1 MLQGKDNE
9 KKFYYNISLEDLVPQ
24 DHFLRHIDRLI
35 DFDFIRS
42 RVKHLY
48 SHTGK
53 PAVDPVV
60 LFKMLL
66 IGYLYDVKSERQLEK
81 EIQVNLAYRWF
92 IKYDIDERIPDHSTL
107 SQTRRRKF
115 VGSNLFQEI
124 FDEIVK
130 LCIAK
135 GLITG
140 KTIMTDSTYIHA
152 DASLD
157 SLREVLITPR
167 EFIQRLDE
175 NSEEDKDPDVGNKS
189 EGGGAN
195 STKKYSNKTHRSKS
209 DPDSRL
215 VSRKGMGPGLF
226 YKEHRSLDSNGYI
239 TDVHV
244 TAGNIQDADP
254 YIKRLKRQRNVF
266 LIPID
271 SVVADRGYGISHIYK
286 ALTDLG
292 IAAYIPEIGS
302 HKNNEYAYYNNGFIY
317 NKKND
322 TFQCPAGHIMKRKG
336 GMPRKGG
343 GIKYKAPK
351 RFCKKT
357 CPLRN
362 ECTKGENSVRIVE
375 RNIHQEYIDYQIE
388 KKDSP
393 VWKAMLRKRK
403 TMVEGSFA
411 DAKENHGMRRAKY
424 RGLAKVQEQSFM
436 TAIVQN
442 IKKMVKSEQVGK
454 RIIEMANYII
464 RTTRILWAWGNTNS
478 Y

>member
-1 MLQGKDNE
+1 MLQGKDNDQ
-9 KKFYYNISLEDLVPQ
+9 KFYYNISLDELVPK
-24 DHFLRHIDRLI
+24 DHFLRNVDRLI

-92 IKYDIDERIPDHSTL
+92 IKYDLDERIPDHSTI

-115 VGSNLFQEI
+115 LGSTLFQDI

-130 LCIAK
+130 LCISK
-135 GLITG
+135 GLVTG
-140 KTIMTDSTYIHA
+140 KTIMTDSTLIRA

-175 NSEEDKDPDVGNKS
+175 NSEKTSEADTKSNSGGDGNK
-189 EGGGAN
+189 N
-195 STKKYSNKTHRSKS
+195 NKRYSNKTHRSKS
-209 DPDSRL
+209 DPESRL
-215 VSRKGMGPGLF
+215 VSRKGIGPGLF

-244 TAGNIQDADP
+244 TAGNIPDPDP
-254 YIKRLKRQRNVF
+254 YIDRLKRQRDVF
-266 LIPID
+266 LMPIE

-286 ALTDLG
+286 ALTDLC
-292 IAAYIPEIGS
+292 IDAYIPEIGS
-302 HKNNEYAYYNNGFIY
+302 HKNNEHAYYNNGFIY
-317 NKKND
+317 DKTND
-322 TFQCPAGHIMKRKG
+322 AFQCPAGHTMKRKA
-336 GMPRKGG
+336 GMPRKVDG
-343 GIKYKAPK
+343 GIKYIAPK
-351 RFCKKT
+351 RFCKSS
-357 CPLRN
+357 CPHRDK
-362 ECTKGENSVRIVE
+362 CTTSKNSVRIVQ
-375 RNIHQEYIDYQIE
+375 RNVYQDYIDYQID
-388 KKDSP
+388 KRKSMR
-393 VWKAMLRKRK
+393 WKALLKKRK

-424 RGLAKVQEQSFM
+424 RGLAKVKEQSFM

-442 IKKMVKSEQVGK
+442 IKKMVRDDRVGK
-454 RIIEMANYII
+454 RLLEIAKDVILAM
-464 RTTRILWAWGNTNS
+464 RITWVLN
-478 Y
+478 